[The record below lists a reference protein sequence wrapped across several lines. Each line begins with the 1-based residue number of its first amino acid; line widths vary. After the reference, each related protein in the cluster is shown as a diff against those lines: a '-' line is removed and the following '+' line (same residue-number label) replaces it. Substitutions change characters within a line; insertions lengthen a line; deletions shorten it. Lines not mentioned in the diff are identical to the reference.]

1 MGGREA
7 GQAAKRMHNRPSSSL
22 VPASLMKTTF
32 LHFLLISASCAGAAD
47 LVLAGKDT
55 PAAPII
61 VFKDAPPR
69 TRDAAVKLAEYVEKI
84 SGQRPA
90 VMDGEPSPVPVRAI
104 WIGVQPV
111 VKTLFP
117 KTDFDFQH
125 AEETLILANEKHLVI
140 AGRDRWDPKHMTAKG
155 RLSTKTGMQQ
165 EYGTANAVHSFL
177 RDQLGVRW
185 LWPGEEDVIQ
195 RESIAIAPV
204 ELRYHPQIR
213 ARAGLFTKLELGDH
227 KEGPDLEWARMQR
240 LQLDS
245 MELDGGH
252 GFGHWW
258 DQYSKTNPDFFALQ
272 PDGSRSPHPT
282 PHNTKLCESNP
293 KVWQQ
298 WLAEVEDQLREDP
311 TKRVFNASENDGYD
325 YGHCVC
331 KDCLAKDHPDGMKF
345 TFRWSKKQ
353 EERPALTDRQVVFA
367 NTLGRMLKE
376 RFPGRELYV
385 QLLAYGYS
393 RPAPIAAVPDDNVII
408 ANVSNF
414 ALRGAKEREAPMKQH
429 ADWAAKAKHIMWR
442 PNLGNPAGLSWG
454 FPDNP
459 ITQLAEDFRFA
470 AKTGCIGL
478 YFDMFWYHWSTQGPL
493 YYALAHLAW
502 NPNAD
507 VAALM
512 DDYHQRTY
520 GPAAADMQAFW
531 ELLERTRMEFV
542 AQNQTPFRAFDLPQ
556 KYTPDFLAKAQAHLN
571 SAAAKLVSADEKYR
585 RRLHFT
591 GCGFEFAK
599 LVVDT
604 RAGMQQLEA
613 SKGKDEA
620 AKARVLANW
629 KRTEIMQKEFP
640 PFAINWM
647 ATFHTPGA
655 APGGKRD
662 KRGEGLHPNSP
673 ITPYTLKKM
682 QAVGL
687 E

>member
-7 GQAAKRMHNRPSSSL
+7 GKAAKRMHNRPSSSL

-165 EYGTANAVHSFL
+165 EYGTANAVFSFL

-227 KEGPDLEWARMQR
+227 KEGPDMEWGRVQR

-252 GFGHWW
+252 GFGHW
-258 DQYSKTNPDFFALQ
+258 
-272 PDGSRSPHPT
+272 
-282 PHNTKLCESNP
+282 
-293 KVWQQ
+293 
-298 WLAEVEDQLREDP
+298 
-311 TKRVFNASENDGYD
+311 
-325 YGHCVC
+325 
-331 KDCLAKDHPDGMKF
+331 
-345 TFRWSKKQ
+345 
-353 EERPALTDRQVVFA
+353 
-367 NTLGRMLKE
+367 
-376 RFPGRELYV
+376 
-385 QLLAYGYS
+385 
-393 RPAPIAAVPDDNVII
+393 
-408 ANVSNF
+408 
-414 ALRGAKEREAPMKQH
+414 
-429 ADWAAKAKHIMWR
+429 
-442 PNLGNPAGLSWG
+442 
-454 FPDNP
+454 
-459 ITQLAEDFRFA
+459 
-470 AKTGCIGL
+470 
-478 YFDMFWYHWSTQGPL
+478 
-493 YYALAHLAW
+493 
-502 NPNAD
+502 
-507 VAALM
+507 
-512 DDYHQRTY
+512 
-520 GPAAADMQAFW
+520 
-531 ELLERTRMEFV
+531 
-542 AQNQTPFRAFDLPQ
+542 
-556 KYTPDFLAKAQAHLN
+556 
-571 SAAAKLVSADEKYR
+571 
-585 RRLHFT
+585 
-591 GCGFEFAK
+591 
-599 LVVDT
+599 
-604 RAGMQQLEA
+604 
-613 SKGKDEA
+613 
-620 AKARVLANW
+620 
-629 KRTEIMQKEFP
+629 
-640 PFAINWM
+640 
-647 ATFHTPGA
+647 
-655 APGGKRD
+655 
-662 KRGEGLHPNSP
+662 
-673 ITPYTLKKM
+673 
-682 QAVGL
+682 
-687 E
+687 